1 MISCVFGPPGSG
13 KTTLLREFQS
23 NNSVCPYL
31 NVDFARRDG
40 NAFDILKDATGLDFV
55 NQHVIKNSPVHQAMS
70 ANKHICV
77 IIVNAH
83 VQYHNEQF
91 WLMFVKYRGFLTGT
105 VRFIVS
111 ASCSFRCMG
120 IGMNAN
126 LSDYEIGSSLL
137 LDATAARAV
146 LDQAYPLGLREDLKN
161 KNTMSVI
168 VDSCAGNLTALRTSI
183 DLLHKRFQNYN
194 DPSFS
199 DVLLYYLS
207 KDAAREFHT
216 CFGTL
221 PHRAE
226 LLPHS
231 ELLGKF
237 RLGMFFVS
245 EQDFKK
251 MPTVQALL
259 HGGILVSPYY
269 DIYECAS
276 PLAVRYLNLT
286 LPVDEGSDKTNAAGN
301 GD

>member
-1 MISCVFGPPGSG
+1 M
-13 KTTLLREFQS
+13 
-23 NNSVCPYL
+23 
-31 NVDFARRDG
+31 
-40 NAFDILKDATGLDFV
+40 
-55 NQHVIKNSPVHQAMS
+55 NQDVIKNSLVHQAMS
-70 ANKHICV
+70 ANTHICV

-83 VQYHNEQF
+83 IQYHNEQF

-111 ASCSFRCMG
+111 ASCSFRCMDIG
-120 IGMNAN
+120 INAN

-137 LDATAARAV
+137 LDATAAKAV
-146 LDQAYPLGLREDLKN
+146 LDQVYPLGLREDLKN

-183 DLLHKRFQNYN
+183 DLLNKRFEDYN

-207 KDAAREFHT
+207 KDVTREFHT

-221 PHRAE
+221 PYSAE
-226 LLPHS
+226 LLPHR

-237 RLGMFFVS
+237 RLGMFYVS
-245 EQDFKK
+245 EQDFKN
-251 MPTVQALL
+251 MPALQALL
-259 HGGILVSPYY
+259 YCGILVSPFY

-286 LPVDEGSDKTNAAGN
+286 LPVDGGNNNNAAGN